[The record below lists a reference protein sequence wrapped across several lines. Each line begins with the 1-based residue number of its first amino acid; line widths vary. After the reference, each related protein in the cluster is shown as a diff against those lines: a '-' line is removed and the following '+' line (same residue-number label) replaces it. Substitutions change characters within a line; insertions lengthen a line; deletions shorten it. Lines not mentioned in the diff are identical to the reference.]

1 MRKLLVLLFICSFS
15 AFAESPQRSVELL
28 YQHYKDNQ
36 AGVIFDAS
44 GKDQVISSRL
54 MKEVAEDQRLTAEGD
69 VGYLNYDP
77 ICNCQD
83 YDNLVLEQ
91 VNIVPHDSQH
101 VDAVVRFRPF
111 SDGPETVTQTLSLVD
126 ENGRWLIDDIVN
138 ETQSLYQGIKEYNR
152 ERQQEALSDK
162 ADDKH
167 AASTPSSQPTP

>member
-15 AFAESPQRSVELL
+15 AFGESPQRSVELL
-28 YQHYKDNQ
+28 YQHYANNSP
-36 AGVIFDAS
+36 GVVFDAV
-44 GKDQVISSRL
+44 GAEQVISARL
-54 MKEVAEDQRLTAEGD
+54 LKEVAEDQKLTAEGD

-91 VNIVPHDSQH
+91 VDIVPHDGQH

-138 ETQSLYQGIKEYNR
+138 ETSSLYEGMKNYNHAR
-152 ERQQEALSDK
+152 EQEALSNK

-167 AASTPSSQPTP
+167 VASSPSPQPSP

>member
-1 MRKLLVLLFICSFS
+1 MRTLLVLLTVCSFS
-15 AFAESPQRSVELL
+15 ALAQSPQDSVERL
-28 YQHYKDNQ
+28 YQHYTNN
-36 AGVIFDAS
+36 APGVVFDAT
-44 GKDQVISSRL
+44 GAEQVVSTRL
-54 MKEVAEDQRLTAEGD
+54 MKEVAEDQKLTAEGD

-77 ICNCQD
+77 VCNCQD

-91 VNIVPHDSQH
+91 VDIVPHDGQH

-152 ERQQEALSDK
+152 ERQQEALGDK
-162 ADDKH
+162 AAEK
-167 AASTPSSQPTP
+167 STTSSPSPQPSP

>member
-15 AFAESPQRSVELL
+15 AFGESPQRSVELL
-28 YQHYKDNQ
+28 YQHYADNQ
-36 AGVIFDAS
+36 AGVVFDAS

-54 MKEVAEDQRLTAEGD
+54 MKEVAEDQKLTAEGD

-91 VNIVPHDSQH
+91 VNIVPHDGQH

-138 ETQSLYQGIKEYNR
+138 ETQSLYQGIKDYNHER
-152 ERQQEALSDK
+152 EQDAQSDK
-162 ADDKH
+162 AAEKS
-167 AASTPSSQPTP
+167 AASSPQPSP

>member
-15 AFAESPQRSVELL
+15 AFGESPQRSVELL

-54 MKEVAEDQRLTAEGD
+54 MKEVAEDQKLTAEGD

-91 VNIVPHDSQH
+91 VDIVPHDGQH
-101 VDAVVRFRPF
+101 VDAIVRFRPF

-162 ADDKH
+162 GDDKH
-167 AASTPSSQPTP
+167 VTSSPSSQPSP